1 MIIFR
6 RWCFCRCS
14 RFFNRT
20 YHIPGTRYTLSFSLV
35 FVVFLPFAGFS
46 FVIWIG
52 AMNGYT
58 LAPKKEYA
66 TSHAIGQKH
75 IVPILRHVVGIIPL
89 LMIVAGDAGHLEV
102 GEGRGDV

>member
-1 MIIFR
+1 
-6 RWCFCRCS
+6 
-14 RFFNRT
+14 
-20 YHIPGTRYTLSFSLV
+20 
-35 FVVFLPFAGFS
+35 
-46 FVIWIG
+46 
-52 AMNGYT
+52 MNGYT